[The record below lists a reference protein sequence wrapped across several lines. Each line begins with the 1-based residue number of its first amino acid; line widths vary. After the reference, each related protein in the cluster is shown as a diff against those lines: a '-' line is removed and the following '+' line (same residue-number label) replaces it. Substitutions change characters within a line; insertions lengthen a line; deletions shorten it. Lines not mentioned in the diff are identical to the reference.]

1 MCILS
6 DPFISSR
13 GHFAEALFIVGVV
26 GAHPAVPEV
35 EVEAE
40 VPLEAVMVL
49 DVVRG
54 RVQELP
60 QP

>member
-54 RVQELP
+54 RV
-60 QP
+60 